1 MSKSRDIHQDIY
13 SKIMKILIIVVF
25 VISAIIL
32 PTVLWYRRRHKFIK
46 QPSSSTLSSNITI
59 TEEKSSA

>member
-13 SKIMKILIIVVF
+13 SKIMKILIMVVF

-32 PTVLWYRRRHKFIK
+32 PSVLWYRRRHKFAK
-46 QPSSSTLSSNITI
+46 QASSSTLSSNIT
-59 TEEKSSA
+59 TSDEKSTA